1 MPTDRLICLLNS
13 HIAWLR
19 CRVEMSSVPF
29 LLFKQKKKTVASI
42 LCEVST
48 IWNVL
53 KLALRLCFLC
63 LNVAN
68 STSIQTTKS
77 ALHRPTLLP
86 LLPILVVIR

>member
-1 MPTDRLICLLNS
+1 MPTDRLICLRNS

-19 CRVEMSSVPF
+19 CIVEMSSVPF
-29 LLFKQKKKTVASI
+29 FYLNKKTVAPV